1 MSVLCRRNSGKS
13 GSLPLLRTVP
23 DAEKKG
29 PWYLRPGCLLTAVLC
44 AGPLALPLFWIHP
57 NLTRRT
63 KIIWTVVVVL
73 LSWGT
78 WLLMQKSIQS
88 IENYYGILQQLY

>member
-1 MSVLCRRNSGKS
+1 
-13 GSLPLLRTVP
+13 
-23 DAEKKG
+23 
-29 PWYLRPGCLLTAVLC
+29 VLC